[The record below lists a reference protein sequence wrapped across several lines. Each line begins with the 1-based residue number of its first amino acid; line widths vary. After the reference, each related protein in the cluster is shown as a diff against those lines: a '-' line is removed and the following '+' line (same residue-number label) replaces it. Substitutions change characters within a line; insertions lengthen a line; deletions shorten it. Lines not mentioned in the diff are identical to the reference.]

1 MLTIWQLLSE
11 KEQEERKENW
21 KQSRRQ
27 VEIGRTPK
35 MAMFLNVVVY
45 KWLEFIKKKNKTRV
59 VSFSSTF
66 ETKNGMFCPSILY

>member
-1 MLTIWQLLSE
+1 MCTKSLAYMLTIWQLLSE

-45 KWLEFIKKKNKTRV
+45 KWLEFIKKKKNK
-59 VSFSSTF
+59 SSIIF
-66 ETKNGMFCPSILY
+66 FYI

>member
-27 VEIGRTPK
+27 VEIGRMPK

-45 KWLEFIKKKNKTRV
+45 KWLEFIKKN
-59 VSFSSTF
+59 
-66 ETKNGMFCPSILY
+66 